1 MHRIILTKSTKQ
13 LHPDFYSI
21 EAGVADNI
29 QHFDHHKEEHNM
41 YPSPCNNTSIK
52 PIEDDGSIKYI
63 QISHLDSDTFIG
75 IVRLL
80 GVNHILR
87 EPLEFNMMEYID
99 LNGSKGINKDN
110 PTYQFMVG
118 VGVLA
123 RKLNFPRITD
133 EPQDVTDIVQQMLD
147 TSVFSFIQYGKCSID
162 KAEADYKECMYSQQG
177 NMGLWVVDATHD
189 FNPSRPYEDE
199 IQVVIV
205 YRPHYKSISIY
216 ADPDSDYSF
225 AGQTI
230 SGIEFNGHAKACG
243 SPRGQEMTLEDA
255 IEVYSIL

>member
-13 LHPDFYSI
+13 FHPDFYSI
-21 EAGVADNI
+21 EAGIADNI
-29 QHFDHHKEEHNM
+29 QHFDHHKEEHKV
-41 YPSPCNNTSIK
+41 YPSPCNNTSIE
-52 PIEDDGSIKYI
+52 PIKEDGSIKYI
-63 QISHLDSDTFIG
+63 QISHLDADTFIG
-75 IVRLL
+75 IARLL
-80 GVNHILR
+80 GVNHFFKGTLN
-87 EPLEFNMMEYID
+87 FNKMEEID
-99 LNGSKGINKDN
+99 LHGSKGISKNS

-133 EPQDVTDIVQQMLD
+133 EPTDVTSIIKEMLG

-162 KAEADYKECMYSQQG
+162 KSEADYKECMYSRQE
-177 NMGLWVVDATHD
+177 NHGLWVVDATHD
-189 FNPSRPYEDE
+189 FNPSRPYEDGVE
-199 IQVVIV
+199 VVVV

-216 ADPDSDYSF
+216 ADPDTNHNF

-230 SGIEFNGHAKACG
+230 AGIEFNGHAKACG